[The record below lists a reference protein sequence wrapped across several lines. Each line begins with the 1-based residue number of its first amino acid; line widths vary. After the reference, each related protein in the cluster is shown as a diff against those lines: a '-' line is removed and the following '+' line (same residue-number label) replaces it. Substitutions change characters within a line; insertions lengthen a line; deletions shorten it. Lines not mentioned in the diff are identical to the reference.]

1 MADKKFIE
9 TGPERE
15 EAGAYEGSRKC
26 REKQEGD
33 GLVDGFLDTRK
44 GVFVVAVKLFFS
56 PFFVP
61 DEKVVNGPLDKI
73 DCSTLV

>member
-15 EAGAYEGSRKC
+15 EAGAYEGSRKG

-33 GLVDGFLDTRK
+33 GLVDGFWTHGKEFLLLL
-44 GVFVVAVKLFFS
+44 FKLFFR

-61 DEKVVNGPLDKI
+61 DDKSSQWTI
-73 DCSTLV
+73 GQN

>member
-15 EAGAYEGSRKC
+15 EAGAYEGSRKG

-33 GLVDGFLDTRK
+33 GLVDGFWAHGKEFLLLLFK
-44 GVFVVAVKLFFS
+44 FFFS
-56 PFFVP
+56 LFSFRMI
-61 DEKVVNGPLDKI
+61 KVVNGPLDEI